1 MHVSFDNGALFM
13 LAMHKL
19 ARSQKIG
26 AGIVLMAFL
35 DLDHQSPATLRHSR
49 RCNNKSA
56 DNDEHTSENPGLSES
71 SSV

>member
-1 MHVSFDNGALFM
+1 
-13 LAMHKL
+13 
-19 ARSQKIG
+19 
-26 AGIVLMAFL
+26 MAFL